1 VQATTPEVTVVVI
14 AFDDADRL
22 PRAVASVL
30 RQSHRAVEV
39 VVVDDCST
47 DGTGEVANALAAA
60 HPDRVR
66 ALHLETNSGGC
77 SRPRNVGVAH
87 ARGEY
92 VMFLDSDDEL
102 TPRACEVLSQAARE
116 EGADFAAGVTVR
128 VHLAQ
133 NGRETTWKPELY
145 ARREVVEGIAA
156 KPDFVNDSL
165 STNKCWR
172 REFLL
177 ANGLSFP
184 EEMHYEDLVFTA
196 EAYLLA
202 RRFVIVP
209 TRVYT
214 WYVDDSDAT
223 SITNRLGDL
232 ANLADRIEANRRID
246 GLYAAHGRREL
257 KLAKDVKFVRHDL
270 RLHVNELV
278 RRDPAWQAEALELL
292 AGYLADLDPSAPL
305 LAGRVNAIE
314 VFYVRHRDVD
324 GVRTTFRYLR
334 QGGKVSQ
341 PLVRRDGRLFWGAA
355 HLDSEEGRA
364 VLDVTDL
371 GLDSL
376 AHKDFPYFHRV
387 TEVRDEDGRLR
398 VSGST
403 LDQLGR
409 LAGAS
414 LALRLGPHRLPSV
427 GRTHRVSELGRAG
440 DELRWTALLDL
451 RTAVRPVG
459 LVDLQYDV
467 TLQARVGDEVNV
479 SPLTLDPGV
488 GDRPALPTRPR
499 LTRVAGS
506 HFRVQETRRGDFSL
520 VLVGLT
526 GASRRTHDVLARIR
540 STSLVRRLRNLLIAA
555 VLRRRGS

>member
-1 VQATTPEVTVVVI
+1 MQATTPEVTVVVI

-47 DGTGEVANALAAA
+47 DGTGEVADALAAA

-145 ARREVVEGIAA
+145 ARREVVDGIAA

-387 TEVRDEDGRLR
+387 TDVRDEDGRLR

-427 GRTHRVSELGRAG
+427 GRTHPVSELGRAG

-467 TLQARVGDEVNV
+467 TVQARVGDEVNV

-540 STSLVRRLRNLLIAA
+540 SASLVRRLRNLLIAA